1 MCRRGYESHL
11 SHPAQQAKIGRKHM
25 KPLVRST
32 GEFSEPA
39 ESAFAI
45 QNARNPLARRIG
57 KGVSYMGIALEKR
70 GMTGYLRAIF
80 PKSATCEN
88 SSTKAFRSLRL
99 FARSSSSS
107 AITFTSSKKASI
119 GARRAARAFSAL
131 A

>member
-1 MCRRGYESHL
+1 MKAIFSR
-11 SHPAQQAKIGRKHM
+11 PPQQAKTGSKHM
-25 KPLVRST
+25 KPLVRSASK
-32 GEFSEPA
+32 FNEPA

-57 KGVSYMGIALEKR
+57 KGVAHMGIALVKR